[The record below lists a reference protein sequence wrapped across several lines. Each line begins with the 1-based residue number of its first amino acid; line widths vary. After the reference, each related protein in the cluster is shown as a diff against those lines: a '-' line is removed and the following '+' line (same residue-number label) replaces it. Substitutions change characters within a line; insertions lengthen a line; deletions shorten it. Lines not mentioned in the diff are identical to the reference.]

1 MTERKH
7 QSITT
12 NEPTRIFILGGV
24 KLLPH
29 FLQKDTYVMPGSN
42 KTYTSAEL
50 ISMGAQPGWHNLW
63 PRANLGAEEAAAELE
78 RMRTPVLI
86 KPKSTVQE
94 VGHAA

>member
-50 ISMGAQPGWHNLW
+50 VSMGATPGWHNLW
-63 PRANLGAEEAAAELE
+63 PRANLEAEAAAAELE
-78 RMRTPVLI
+78 RMRAPVLI
-86 KPKSTVQE
+86 KPRPVQANQ
-94 VGHAA
+94 VNV